1 MKFEKEQLIFIPIG
15 GSEEIGMNANLYHYN
30 DSWILIDLGIS
41 FPDETNL
48 GVDVILPDFEFVK
61 SLKNKLAAIF
71 LTHAHE
77 DHYGAITY
85 YASEIN
91 CPVWGTEFTLALLR
105 RKMKENGTKF
115 NFEMKTIPKNKNI
128 KVKGFDIEVINA
140 SHSIPQ
146 PLSFLI
152 QTQAGNIFH
161 TGDWKS
167 ESSKNL
173 NETDYFKSLKKIS
186 KKNISS
192 IVSDSTNALIDGK
205 TPSEDFAFNGLMK
218 IIKKRKGCVLITCFS
233 SNISRVKSIISI
245 SEKLNKKISIIG
257 RSLNRSIDAAIE
269 TGLIK
274 NSNFLDLNKSKESLS
289 NVIIIC
295 TGSQGEP
302 TSALTRISQGKHN
315 IISLGMGD
323 TVIFS
328 SRKIPGNEKA
338 IIKLENRFI
347 DRGVEVLND
356 EDHDVHVSGHPS
368 KNELIEMY
376 NLLNPKCV
384 IPVHGNSKQLRAN
397 ALIAKS
403 CQIQNVVIP
412 KNGNVISISS
422 KEAKSIS
429 DIKTDVKTYDNGNI
443 ISLNDERFVVRKHA
457 LWNGL
462 ISASIVLN
470 EYGEMLTVPKL
481 SQNGICDSVKMRNT
495 LLEISLHIEDFI
507 ENTNKS
513 KTFDDDYL
521 VGEIKK
527 IIIKE
532 MKSSFYVRPITN
544 VHINRIQ

>member
-1 MKFEKEQLIFIPIG
+1 MQFDKKEFIFIPIG

-30 DSWILIDLGIS
+30 DNWILIDLGIS

-61 SLKNKLAAIF
+61 SLKNKLVGIF

-77 DHYGAITY
+77 DHYGAISY
-85 YASEIN
+85 YANEIN
-91 CPVWGTEFTLALLR
+91 CPVWGTEFTLALLK
-105 RKMKENGTKF
+105 RKLRENGTKF
-115 NFEMKTIPKNKNI
+115 NFEMKTIPKNKNVKI
-128 KVKGFDIEVINA
+128 KDFDIEVVKA

-146 PLSFLI
+146 PLSFFI

-173 NETDYFKSLKKIS
+173 NEGEFFNSLKKIS

-192 IVSDSTNALIDGK
+192 IVSDSTNALVEGI
-205 TPSEDFAFNGLMK
+205 TPSEDFAYHGLMK

-233 SNISRVKSIISI
+233 SNISRVKSIIAI
-245 SEKLNKKISIIG
+245 AQKLNKKISIVG
-257 RSLNRSIDAAIE
+257 RSLNRSVEAAIE
-269 TGLIK
+269 TGLIN
-274 NSNFLDLNKSKESLS
+274 NSNFLDLNKNKDNLS

-315 IISLGMGD
+315 NISLGAGD

-328 SRKIPGNEKA
+328 SRKIPGNENA
-338 IIKLENRFI
+338 ILKLENRFI
-347 DRGVEVLND
+347 ERGIEVLND
-356 EDHDVHVSGHPS
+356 EEHDVHVSGHPS
-368 KNELIEMY
+368 KHELIEMY
-376 NLLNPKCV
+376 NLLSPKSV

-397 ALIAKS
+397 ASIAKS
-403 CQIQNVVIP
+403 CQIKNVIIP

-422 KEAKSIS
+422 KNVKSINN
-429 DIKTDVKTYDNGNI
+429 INTDVKTFDNGNI

-462 ISASIVLN
+462 VSISIVLN

-481 SQNGICDSVKMRNT
+481 SQNGISDSIKMRNT
-495 LLEISLHIEDFI
+495 LLEISLQIEDFI
-507 ENTNKS
+507 ENTDKA
-513 KTFDDDYL
+513 KVFDDDYL
-521 VGEIKK
+521 DSEIKK
-527 IIIKE
+527 IIRKE
-532 MKSSFYVRPITN
+532 MKSSFHVRPVTN